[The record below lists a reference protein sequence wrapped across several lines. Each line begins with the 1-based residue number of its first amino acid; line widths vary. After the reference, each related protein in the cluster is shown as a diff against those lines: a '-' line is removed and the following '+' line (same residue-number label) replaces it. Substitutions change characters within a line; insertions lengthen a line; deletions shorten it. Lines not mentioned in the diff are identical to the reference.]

1 MYVKV
6 NPSSYSVAI
15 YEIAKES
22 NKIKTFHEQF
32 SFVKKVI
39 EKNPQ
44 LITFFKKTMK

>member
-39 EKNPQ
+39 EKKSTINY
-44 LITFFKKTMK
+44 FF

>member
-22 NKIKTFHEQF
+22 NKIKNFPWA
-32 SFVKKVI
+32 I
-39 EKNPQ
+39 
-44 LITFFKKTMK
+44 